1 MKALYY
7 DAHGDVDVLRH
18 ENVPDPPYGAGD
30 VVVRVRATAVNH
42 LDVIQ
47 RAGWF
52 TMPGYTLPH
61 IAGMDLA
68 GEIVAVGAEVDT
80 SRAGFRVGDRVVAD
94 PSLSEVAPNS
104 RFAGRGDLY
113 GDLGILGATE
123 PGGYAE
129 LCAMPATHVYPVPDG
144 VTFEEAASLPTVF
157 MTAWHAL
164 FEIGGLG
171 AAETV
176 LLHGASS
183 GVSSAAIQLAKHS
196 GAVVLATATS
206 DAKCEWARALGADHV
221 FNNRTGN
228 VTGWA
233 HEVTSGRGVDMV
245 LDHVG
250 PALWEASMY
259 SLRPRGRLVFCGNTT
274 GNEVTL
280 NLGFGFHMGIQV
292 LGSDPYRYEEFAR
305 MLDVYWRGGF
315 RSIVD
320 SVLPLADAGLAH
332 QRMLAGDFMGK
343 IILAP

>member
-1 MKALYY
+1 VKALFYE
-7 DAHGDVDVLRH
+7 AHGDVDVLRH
-18 ENVPDPPYGAGD
+18 EEVGDPTYGPGD

-68 GEIVAVGAEVDT
+68 GEIVAVGADVDA
-80 SRAGFRVGDRVVAD
+80 SRAGLRVGDRVVAD
-94 PSLSEVAPNS
+94 PSLSEVAANS

-113 GDLGILGATE
+113 GVLGILGATE

-129 LCAMPATHVYPVPDG
+129 LCAVPASHVHPIPDD
-144 VTFEEAASLPTVF
+144 VSFEEAASLPTVF

-164 FEIGGLG
+164 FEIGRLAMG
-171 AAETV
+171 ETV

-183 GVSSAAIQLAKHS
+183 GVSSAAIQLAKHA
-196 GAVVLATATS
+196 GAVVLATATT
-206 DAKCEWARALGADHV
+206 DAKCDWASSLGADHV
-221 FNNRTGN
+221 LNNRTGN
-228 VTGWA
+228 VTAWA
-233 HEVTSGRGVDMV
+233 REMTGGRGVDMV

-250 PALWEASMY
+250 PALWEASMF

-274 GNEVTL
+274 GNEVTV
-280 NLGFGFHMGIQV
+280 NLGFGFHMGVQL
-292 LGSDPYRYEEFAR
+292 LGSDPYRYDEFAR
-305 MLDVYWRGGF
+305 MLAVYWRGGF

-320 SVLPLADAGLAH
+320 SVLPLADAGVAH
-332 QRMLAGDFMGK
+332 QRMLAGEFMGK
-343 IILAP
+343 IVLVP